1 MSRQQ
6 TSTQA
11 TTDAFGEG
19 TSDPAEAQELLTQ
32 AKNQAESDPMPR
44 MDAFDVMVEIS
55 NAIPTSVTHDIEE
68 LDMQRG
74 HVRIQGVVSS
84 TADASLVK
92 DKISEHRCTN
102 DAKIGKITQM
112 VNSTRQKY
120 VLEFDVKCPEDAGAK
135 KKTAANET
143 ETGAS
148 KKPERRGARDTMS
161 LADRL
166 RGLEERERRL
176 LGILVAMVVGALVL
190 LPPAALY
197 ALVHS
202 RRERGRRNPRGHSG
216 HRGRARHASS
226 VPRRA
231 RARSNSV
238 MRVRRRRSRRSSLGS
253 PPKRASK
260 SRKVRTARPCLT
272 ASASTSVRRRSR
284 LRKVGLLK
292 LVKFLEKIE
301 HSGHPVRISQF
312 DIRKRGS
319 EPDSYDVDIVV
330 SAFDRKA
337 EPKAAK
343 APRDG
348 GAAPAASAESESG
361 DDKSAEEKE

>member
-1 MSRQQ
+1 
-6 TSTQA
+6 
-11 TTDAFGEG
+11 
-19 TSDPAEAQELLTQ
+19 
-32 AKNQAESDPMPR
+32 
-44 MDAFDVMVEIS
+44 
-55 NAIPTSVTHDIEE
+55 
-68 LDMQRG
+68 
-74 HVRIQGVVSS
+74 
-84 TADASLVK
+84 
-92 DKISEHRCTN
+92 
-102 DAKIGKITQM
+102 
-112 VNSTRQKY
+112 
-120 VLEFDVKCPEDAGAK
+120 
-135 KKTAANET
+135 
-143 ETGAS
+143 
-148 KKPERRGARDTMS
+148 MS

-202 RRERGRRNPRGHSG
+202 RKSEVDEIREAIQAIEDERDTVE
-216 HRGRARHASS
+216 RAKAGKGAIEQRYASPAPPLAAFLARIAS
-226 VPRRA
+226 EAGVEIPESQDRQAVPHGKRFDE
-231 RARSNSV
+231 RST
-238 MRVRRRRSRRSSLGS
+238 
-253 PPKRASK
+253 KI
-260 SRKVRTARPCLT
+260 T
-272 ASASTSVRRRSR
+272 

-319 EPDSYDVDIVV
+319 EPDSYDVDLVV

-343 APRDG
+343 TPRDG
-348 GAAPAASAESESG
+348 GASPVASADSESG